1 MPSGADPETRAWAS
15 AAVRRFAGAT
25 NLLVAA
31 RRFRIV
37 GGDPRDVAALR
48 ALLTGLGAREALPH
62 EPVDQL
68 WCAGSPEDSTPVIE
82 READRPRGATL
93 VVVDAGRHLPA
104 VDEDAFGPVAIARP
118 GVLAVPVLSDDVF
131 LVSTGRDPEDDP
143 AAEARLRWARR
154 SMPVSRA
161 VAAELRDGGLLRG
174 TRIGVAMVLE
184 PKTAVL
190 SLLLRDAGAE
200 VVVYA
205 HADET
210 DDAVADA
217 LRRAGLTVHA
227 NSTASLPEQRALA
240 LAMLDTRPHVLL
252 DDGSHVIRLAH
263 QERPDLLPTMLGAA
277 EETTSGLRPLRT
289 MAARGEL
296 GIPVVAVN
304 DARTKTFFD
313 NRYGTGQSTV
323 FAVLDL
329 LDRLPSGTHR
339 VVPGGAAVVA
349 GFGHVGEGVAL
360 VLTALGLRVTVAET
374 DPVRA
379 LQALFAGHAVA
390 PLAEAVQDADLVM
403 SATGGRRH
411 DRPPHTAVL
420 GTRCGRRGRGRGGA
434 RSGTRRRPGGRR
446 RADPG
451 GPEGRRLVFPG
462 GEDGPI
468 VLDGGGCINNHG
480 SRGQPGRDHGPVFRR
495 TARCRPDAPRT
506 RRRARP
512 CRRADRPRGR
522 RRDRPRGARRVRSAG
537 RASRTARRAPRR
549 PRAGRPDPPVR
560 RPRVSGA
567 HPVTV
572 HSARVVVP
580 MTAPPIADGAV
591 AVRDGRIL
599 HVGDRSWVVDQLA
612 GSGTPF
618 TERPWRGALLPGLVN
633 AHSHLQYTGMAS
645 VGQRQYTGFEDWA
658 AAFNEDYA
666 EPHDWHAEATLGA
679 TASILA
685 GVTSI
690 ADIVTD
696 IEASTVLAEAG
707 LGGIAYW
714 EVMDWENAAWQTHGR
729 DQVLAELE
737 RIPTDP
743 GAGLSPHAP
752 YSLDVAPLLELPDI
766 VRQRGLR
773 RHLHLGE

>member
-1 MPSGADPETRAWAS
+1 MPPGADPETRAWAS

-37 GGDPRDVAALR
+37 GGDPRDTAALR
-48 ALLTGLGAREALPH
+48 SLLTGLGAREALPH

-104 VDEDAFGPVAIARP
+104 VDEDAFGPVTIAHP
-118 GVLAVPVLSDDVF
+118 GVLAVPMTSDDVF

-174 TRIGVAMVLE
+174 TRIGVAMFLE

-217 LRRAGLTVHA
+217 LRAAGLTVYA
-227 NSTASLPEQRALA
+227 SSAASLPEQRALA
-240 LAMLDTRPHVLL
+240 LAMLDTRPHILL

-263 QERPDLLPTMLGAA
+263 QERPDLVPTMLGAA

-379 LQALFAGHAVA
+379 LQALFAGYAVA

-403 SATGGRRH
+403 SATGVADTVDLRALRSCADG
-411 DRPPHTAVL
+411 AVVAVA
-420 GTRCGRRGRGRGGA
+420 GGVDHEVALDDA
-434 RSGTRRRPGGRR
+434 RAAGAERVPV
-446 RADPG
+446 
-451 GPEGRRLVFPG
+451 GPKAERLVFSG
-462 GEDGPI
+462 ADGGPI
-468 VLDGGGCINNHG
+468 VLDGGGCINITAAEGNPIEIMDLSFAAQLG
-480 SRGQPGRDHGPVFRR
+480 AVRMLLERGDELDRAVVPIDPAVDEA
-495 TARCRPDAPRT
+495 TARAALAAFGAPAAPPGPLAEHPADREPDVRT
-506 RRRARP
+506 RRF
-512 CRRADRPRGR
+512 G
-522 RRDRPRGARRVRSAG
+522 
-537 RASRTARRAPRR
+537 
-549 PRAGRPDPPVR
+549 DP
-560 RPRVSGA
+560 S
-567 HPVTV
+567 
-572 HSARVVVP
+572 
-580 MTAPPIADGAV
+580 
-591 AVRDGRIL
+591 
-599 HVGDRSWVVDQLA
+599 
-612 GSGTPF
+612 
-618 TERPWRGALLPGLVN
+618 
-633 AHSHLQYTGMAS
+633 
-645 VGQRQYTGFEDWA
+645 
-658 AAFNEDYA
+658 
-666 EPHDWHAEATLGA
+666 
-679 TASILA
+679 
-685 GVTSI
+685 
-690 ADIVTD
+690 
-696 IEASTVLAEAG
+696 
-707 LGGIAYW
+707 
-714 EVMDWENAAWQTHGR
+714 
-729 DQVLAELE
+729 
-737 RIPTDP
+737 
-743 GAGLSPHAP
+743 
-752 YSLDVAPLLELPDI
+752 
-766 VRQRGLR
+766 
-773 RHLHLGE
+773 